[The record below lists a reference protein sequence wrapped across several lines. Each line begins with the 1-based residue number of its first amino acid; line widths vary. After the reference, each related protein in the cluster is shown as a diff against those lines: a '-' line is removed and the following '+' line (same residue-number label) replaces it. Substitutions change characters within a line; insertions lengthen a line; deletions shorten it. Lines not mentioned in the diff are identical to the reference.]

1 MRAEFIKK
9 MAYESRIMKKSMN
22 EFKKNAIITLLTS
35 GIVFIVVFRQYKM
48 NKSYISKAI
57 GSALCSIGNKLM

>member
-1 MRAEFIKK
+1 MSAEFIKK
-9 MAYESRIMKKSMN
+9 IYESPIMKKSLN

-57 GSALCSIGNKLM
+57 GSVLCSIGNKLM